1 VTSRRL
7 DPHFAFACLVLIASS
22 AHADMG
28 RECQPRALTAQEKEA
43 AERLGERLRK
53 ALPPA
58 PAGWKTRDERVDAQA
73 GSCPAEGNARQI
85 PQPVTVSV
93 LRNYVMEDPPK
104 QAPAAAAE
112 PRPSAPAARPE
123 QEARIPALE
132 KQVAEFKRQEV
143 ELTAAYQAAR
153 RSGDSAA
160 QRAAIDAS
168 RKLRAEMAPVQR
180 ELADLRRAE
189 HGERA
194 AAGAARTQATQ
205 ARMAEERRNLRNAL
219 VSIQTN
225 LTQAETRGARPVS
238 VKDVPLALRDGGGGT
253 HLFLGHWRRSGTFA
267 MAKIDESVPTTR
279 VQSIR
284 VRIEGNEGAAAELL
298 ERFDLKALAS
308 LVE

>member
-1 VTSRRL
+1 MTSRRL
-7 DPHFAFACLVLIASS
+7 RPHLALACLTLIASS

-28 RECQPRALTAQEKEA
+28 RECQPRALTGQEKEA
-43 AERLGERLRK
+43 AERVGERLRK

-58 PAGWKTRDERVDAQA
+58 PAGWKTRNERVDVAA
-73 GSCPAEGNARQI
+73 GSCPVEGSARAI
-85 PQPVTVSV
+85 AQPVMVSV
-93 LRNYVMEDPPK
+93 LRSYVPHDPPK

-112 PRPSAPAARPE
+112 SHAPASAGRSE
-123 QEARIPALE
+123 QEARIQALE
-132 KQVAEFKRQEV
+132 KQVAEFKRQEA

-160 QRAAIDAS
+160 QRGASDAS
-168 RKLRAEMAPVQR
+168 RKLRTEMAPVQR
-180 ELADLRRAE
+180 ELAELRRTE
-189 HGERA
+189 RDERA
-194 AAGAARTQATQ
+194 AAGAARTQAAQ
-205 ARMAEERRNLRNAL
+205 ARTAEERRNRRDAS

-238 VKDVPLALRDGGGGT
+238 VDGVSLALRDGGGST

-267 MAKIDESVPTTR
+267 MANIDESVPTTR
-279 VQSIR
+279 VQSMR
-284 VRIEGNEGAAAELL
+284 VRIEGNEAAAAELL